1 MDKNTIFIS
10 ILISHQSITQG
21 YFGPFEVIFTIS
33 NVQDCAF
40 LSAGNILAFGMNIS
54 YQDYCQTEA

>member
-10 ILISHQSITQG
+10 ILISHQSIKQG
-21 YFGPFEVIFTIS
+21 YFGPFEVIFTIW
-33 NVQDCAF
+33 NVQGYAF
-40 LSAGNILAFGMNIS
+40 SSGGNILAFGMNIS